1 MSKRQP
7 GHIGGISI
15 LAPLALE
22 EERKLYGVIAAGR
35 EAAASLEQTPATSAD
50 ERRRLLRLRQA
61 GQEAESTLLRATCGL
76 VRARVNERGYS
87 FGNEELEAAGIEALA
102 NALKRFDP
110 AKGNR
115 FATYANYWIMKLVN
129 QAIQHQVG
137 LSDSEMRLVLGL
149 QKLERTSTKKLS
161 RREIAEALGVSTAK
175 VADVLHWQ
183 RELEERR
190 HAHADIDEAN
200 HQKFVSDPEEAPYWV
215 IDLLKRLCGKD
226 FDAFWQYTFR
236 TMSLEELARGKGI
249 SRQAMSKRIDRC
261 RRAVLE
267 SPESARLQ
275 AWFDRQ

>member
-1 MSKRQP
+1 VSKRQP

-35 EAAASLEQTPATSAD
+35 EAAASLEQTPAPSAD

-76 VRARVNERGYS
+76 VRVRVNERGYS

-102 NALKRFDP
+102 NALKRFEP

-161 RREIAEALGVSTAK
+161 RREIADALGVSTAK

>member
-35 EAAASLEQTPATSAD
+35 EAAASLEQTPAPSAD

-76 VRARVNERGYS
+76 VRVRVNERGYS

-102 NALKRFDP
+102 NALKRFEP

-161 RREIAEALGVSTAK
+161 RREIADALGVSTAK

-236 TMSLEELARGKGI
+236 TMSLEELARGTGI

>member
-1 MSKRQP
+1 VSKRQP